1 MRLLR
6 FFTLGPRPLALCA
19 ASCGGCAYYRDH
31 PAEAAPESPEAYSE
45 AVRSTRNR
53 LAQALLSAGS
63 SSESDA
69 EATAARVKLAVKGQ
83 RMCASVTLPRDVL
96 PTLVPLLRSYPYVT
110 WSANANSSVG
120 GEALLLSD
128 SQPTSGSGTPLI
140 SLFVPRIGGGAELE
154 ILGARPAVDRLRG
167 TGGAAP
173 PALGDKE
180 LKALAESLLVAE
192 RVPAQDA
199 DARRAAAFPRGGGL
213 IGELF
218 GNLQQPPS
226 LGGSAGGGGGGG
238 APGSKG
244 ISPRERLEALGIQ
257 VLMPKAVGVGGDGG
271 DTSDDDDGRQG
282 SEMEWDKLAGS
293 EAVRCQLEESL
304 LLPLLHPEVYEE
316 VMKGTRRTAVAP
328 HAKAILF
335 TGPPGCGKTSTA
347 RILAA
352 KLQRPFVALPL
363 ESIVSKYYGEAEQ
376 RLGAVFDACAEMGS
390 TVIFLDEIDALAQ
403 SRDSGGGGG
412 GGMHEATRR
421 SLSVLLRRLDG
432 FDSNKSTVLIAATNR
447 PQDLDPAL
455 ISRFEVSVNFP
466 KPDADTRQAIF
477 ALYAKHLSDDERV
490 GLAAASSGASGR
502 DLRDVCEAAERR
514 WAARRVR
521 KEAQTHGRT
530 LPPAAEYE
538 AALRERIV
546 QMNSSQQLPAGA

>member
-167 TGGAAP
+167 TGGAVP

-293 EAVRCQLEESL
+293 EAVRRQLEERRIRTDACMHVLTTAPSLPQVRRQLEESL

-490 GLAAASSGASGR
+490 GLAAASSCASS
-502 DLRDVCEAAERR
+502 RR
-514 WAARRVR
+514 RCARS
-521 KEAQTHGRT
+521 H
-530 LPPAAEYE
+530 
-538 AALRERIV
+538 
-546 QMNSSQQLPAGA
+546 

>member
-1 MRLLR
+1 MLRL
-6 FFTLGPRPLALCA
+6 FRPPPLTRLCA
-19 ASCGGCAYYRDH
+19 ASALAYYCDH
-31 PAEAAPESPEAYSE
+31 PAEAAPESPEASSE

-69 EATAARVKLAVKGQ
+69 EAIAARVKLAIKGQ

-226 LGGSAGGGGGGG
+226 LGGSAGGGGG
-238 APGSKG
+238 APGG
-244 ISPRERLEALGIQ
+244 NGVSPRERLEALGIQ
-257 VLMPKAVGVGGDGG
+257 VLMPKAVGGDGG
-271 DTSDDDDGRQG
+271 DTSDVDDGRQG

-432 FDSNKSTVLIAATNR
+432 FDTNKSTVLIAATNR

-455 ISRFEVSVNFP
+455 LSRFEVSVHFP
-466 KPDADTRQAIF
+466 KPDTDTRQAIF
-477 ALYAKHLSDDERV
+477 ALYAKHLSDDERR
-490 GLAAASSGASGR
+490 GLAAGSGGASGR

-521 KEAQTHGRT
+521 KEAQTHGRA

-538 AALRERIV
+538 AALSERIV
-546 QMNSSQQLPAGA
+546 QMNLSQQLPAGA